1 MEVVIPRSEY
11 WDADKEEFVYTK
23 GQVIKI
29 EHSLLSIS
37 KWESKWK
44 RPFLDPNHNLNEEE
58 MLSYIQCMT
67 ITQNVDPAIYKFI
80 PHSERKKIA
89 DYIQDNQSAHKI
101 VEKKGGAKK
110 TIESER
116 IYFWMSAYGIP
127 FSCEKWHISRLF
139 ALLDIAAEENKPKK
153 NMPKGDIYR
162 ENAKLNAARRKALG
176 TKG

>member
-1 MEVVIPRSEY
+1 MV
-11 WDADKEEFVYTK
+11 
-23 GQVIKI
+23 
-29 EHSLLSIS
+29 
-37 KWESKWK
+37 
-44 RPFLDPNHNLNEEE
+44 
-58 MLSYIQCMT
+58 
-67 ITQNVDPAIYKFI
+67 I

-89 DYIQDNQSAHKI
+89 DYIQDNLSAHKI

-116 IYFWMSAYGIP
+116 IYFWMSAYSIP
-127 FSCEKWHISRLF
+127 FSCEKWHLSRLF

>member
-1 MEVVIPRSEY
+1 MDVVIPRSEY
-11 WDADKEEFVYTK
+11 WDAEREEFIYTK

-44 RPFLDPNHNLNEEE
+44 KPFLDPNHTLTEEE

-67 ITQNVDPAIYKFI
+67 ITQNVDKIAYRFI
-80 PHSERKKIA
+80 PNSEMRKIV
-89 DYIQDNQSAHKI
+89 DYIQDNLTAHKLI
-101 VEKKGGAKK
+101 EKKGGAKK
-110 TIESER
+110 AIESER

-127 FSCEKWHISRLF
+127 FSCEKWHLSRLF

-153 NMPKGDIYR
+153 NMTISDIYR

>member
-1 MEVVIPRSEY
+1 MDVVIPRSEY
-11 WDADKEEFVYTK
+11 WDAEREEFIYTK

-44 RPFLDPNHNLNEEE
+44 KPFLDPNHTLTEEE

-67 ITQNVDPAIYKFI
+67 ITQNVDKIAYRFI
-80 PHSERKKIA
+80 PNSEMRKIV
-89 DYIQDNQSAHKI
+89 DYIQDNLTAHKLI
-101 VEKKGGAKK
+101 EKKGGAKK
-110 TIESER
+110 AIESER
-116 IYFWMSAYGIP
+116 IYFWMSAYGSP
-127 FSCEKWHISRLF
+127 FSCEKWHLSRLF

-153 NMPKGDIYR
+153 NMPKSDIYR